1 MTEEKIRPI
10 RTIKAVIFGLAV
22 LLIVG
27 LAGFLFGRFA
37 QNRQPEPEI
46 SAVVLQSRLS
56 SISELASVAYLYT
69 DMGQFENSGEFYGH
83 TIPFTTKKFILTYDG
98 VDLRQAE
105 VSVSGGQVQVTLPE
119 AEILS
124 HELDENSVEIF
135 DQRTSIFNPFTVEDF
150 TSFQAAQKAEMEAK
164 ALEGGLLKE
173 AKEKAAD
180 SVRLLLAPLL
190 PEDAALVVE

>member
-1 MTEEKIRPI
+1 M
-10 RTIKAVIFGLAV
+10 
-22 LLIVG
+22 
-27 LAGFLFGRFA
+27 
-37 QNRQPEPEI
+37 
-46 SAVVLQSRLS
+46 
-56 SISELASVAYLYT
+56 
-69 DMGQFENSGEFYGH
+69 
-83 TIPFTTKKFILTYDG
+83 
-98 VDLRQAE
+98 RQAE
-105 VSVSGGQVQVTLPE
+105 VSVSGGQVRVTLPE